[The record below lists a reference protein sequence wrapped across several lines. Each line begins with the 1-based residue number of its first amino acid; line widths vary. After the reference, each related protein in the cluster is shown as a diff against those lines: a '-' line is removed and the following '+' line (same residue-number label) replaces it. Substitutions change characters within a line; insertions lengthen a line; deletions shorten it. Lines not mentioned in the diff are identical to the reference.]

1 MGNEKESPS
10 LKKSYIA
17 GLKGE
22 FRKIVWPEKKLL
34 GKQTIVV
41 LVAAIIIGCIIS
53 AIDWVMQIGMSFI
66 IG

>member
-10 LKKSYIA
+10 LKRGFFA

-22 FRKIVWPEKKLL
+22 FRKIIWPEKKLM
-34 GKQTIVV
+34 GKQTIAV
-41 LVAAIIIGCIIS
+41 LVIAVIIGCIIS
-53 AIDWVMQIGMSFI
+53 AIDWIMQIGLSFM